1 MTSAVTGFFI
11 RVGIWLL
18 MIVAWLDRTLR
29 PNRPFPRDPEQLR
42 QRQAWLLDVLRGAGA
57 LEATDELVTVDIEAI
72 KQNEAFR
79 SQVAQVDVR
88 FRRADGADGALA
100 LIAKFAPVPVLLRE
114 YAIYILQEN
123 HVKEAAVYAELA
135 RDPALPTAMP
145 YYVGVHWISGGF
157 CVLIERLVDAVE
169 VPEADGC
176 PADLAITTV
185 DAMAALHARFWGDE
199 ATAAAAIRRTP
210 PNVIDWL
217 AAQLP
222 GPDAPLFAAMLRSAW
237 HHDSVAPSTVQH
249 GDARV
254 GNQLFVPDL
263 RPGAGEG
270 ARRCVLIDWQAAR
283 RGKGVFDVVYFLV
296 LSVEPEV
303 RRRHGRALLE
313 RYHQALCDH
322 GVQGYSL
329 EAMLDDASMAALL
342 VLGFVTLPLMSAEA
356 STTAENTTGIAA
368 LGTAWA
374 RRMVAVVEE
383 LDFDAVARRC
393 GVDGAALRAA
403 FGRSNDGAVVDFPA
417 AAADRAA
424 SQAFVAAHGPGLF
437 RPVPGEAAGKAAG
450 SC

>member
-1 MTSAVTGFFI
+1 MARLLTGLFI
-11 RVGIWLL
+11 RIGIWLL
-18 MIVAWLDRTLR
+18 MGVAWLDRTLQ

-57 LEATDELVTVDIEAI
+57 LEASDQLIAVEIEAI

-79 SQVAQVDVR
+79 SQVARVDVR
-88 FRRADGADGALA
+88 YRKANGAEGALA
-100 LIAKFAPVPVLLRE
+100 LIGKFAPVPVSLRE
-114 YAIYILQEN
+114 HAVYILQEN

-157 CVLIERLVDAVE
+157 CVLIERLVDALE
-169 VPEADGC
+169 IPEADGC
-176 PADLAITTV
+176 PANLALATV
-185 DAMAALHARFWGDE
+185 DAMAALHARYWQDE
-199 ATAAAAIRRTP
+199 TTAAAAIRRTP
-210 PNVIDWL
+210 PNVVDWL
-217 AAQLP
+217 AGQLP
-222 GPDAPLFAAMLRSAW
+222 GADAPLFAAMLRTAW
-237 HHDSVAPSTVQH
+237 HHDSVVPCTVQH

-263 RPGAGEG
+263 AASARSG

-303 RRRHGRALLE
+303 RRQHGRALLE
-313 RYHQALCDH
+313 RYHGALLAH
-322 GVQGYSL
+322 GVQGYDL
-329 EAMLDDASMAALL
+329 ETMLDDASMAALL

-356 STTAENTTGIAA
+356 STTADNTTGIHA

-383 LDFDAVARRC
+383 LDFPAVAQRC
-393 GVDGAALRAA
+393 GVDADALRAA
-403 FGRSNDGAVVDFPA
+403 FARSNDGAIADFPI

-424 SQAFVAAHGPGLF
+424 SQAFVAAHGAGLF
-437 RPVPGEAAGKAAG
+437 QPLA
-450 SC
+450 